1 MDTTKTTPMTPSD
14 DQSSAPV
21 LKNTY
26 LYEFE
31 DFSTVMTQKRIET
44 LYAKARGFFLKD
56 FEENLKTFLN
66 KTLKEHPSYKYFSQ
80 GSIHDIT
87 NNAQLSYID
96 YSSKI
101 VDTDYVSDTMTD
113 EEKTVAL
120 DKFKKDKSDADKK
133 EFNVKKQLFL
143 YILNGNNPYRPKDDE
158 VWGNI
163 KAKFNLEPL
172 RNQLLKDV
180 FAKGK
185 KVNKELNLFTYF
197 EANNNPSKKKDFIML
212 VYIEKRVKETE
223 EKAKPKYRKSNKA
236 REMNDEEFEARAEVS
251 LNTNGKKSYAKIAH
265 DAKDKPQP
273 IESKKF
279 KADFKN
285 LQKSSISKEEEHES
299 DDETSFLNK

>member
-1 MDTTKTTPMTPSD
+1 METAKTP
-14 DQSSAPV
+14 
-21 LKNTY
+21 KNPY

-44 LYAKARGFFLKD
+44 LYNRARSFFLNN

-66 KTLKEHPSYKYFSQ
+66 VTLKEHPSYKYFSQ

-101 VDTDYVSDTMTD
+101 VETDYVSDTMTD
-113 EEKTVAL
+113 EEKTTAL
-120 DKFKKDKSDADKK
+120 EKFKKDKSDAEKK

-163 KAKFNLEPL
+163 KTKFNLEPL
-172 RNQLLKDV
+172 RNQILKDV

-212 VYIEKRVKETE
+212 VYTEKRVKETE
-223 EKAKPKYRKSNKA
+223 EKPKPKYRKSNKA
-236 REMNDEEFEARAEVS
+236 REMTDEEFEARAEVN
-251 LNTNGKKSYAKIAH
+251 LNTNGKKSYAKVAFE
-265 DAKDKPQP
+265 AKDKPQP

-279 KADFKN
+279 KADFKK
-285 LQKSSISKEEEHES
+285 LASEEEHES
-299 DDETSFLNK
+299 DDETSFLSK

>member
-1 MDTTKTTPMTPSD
+1 METTKTLMTSSSD
-14 DQSSAPV
+14 AKPV
-21 LKNTY
+21 KNPY

-31 DFSTVMTQKRIET
+31 EFATVMTQKRMEI
-44 LYAKARGFFLKD
+44 LYNKARGFFLKN
-56 FEENLKTFLN
+56 FEENYKNFLT

-101 VDTDYVSDTMTD
+101 VETDYVSDTMTE
-113 EEKTVAL
+113 EEKTTAL
-120 DKFKKDKSDADKK
+120 EKFKKEKSDAEKK

-185 KVNKELNLFTYF
+185 KVDKDINLFTYF
-197 EANNNPSKKKDFIML
+197 ETNNNPSKKKDFIML
-212 VYIEKRVKETE
+212 VYIEKRTKETE
-223 EKAKPKYRKSNKA
+223 EKPKSKTRKTFKA
-236 REMNDEEFEARAEVS
+236 REMTDEEFEARAEVN
-251 LNTNGKKSYAKIAH
+251 LNPNGKKSYAKIAH
-265 DAKDKPQP
+265 EAKDKPQP
-273 IESKKF
+273 VESKKF

-285 LQKSSISKEEEHES
+285 LQKSSTKEEEHES
-299 DDETSFLNK
+299 DDETSFLSK

>member
-1 MDTTKTTPMTPSD
+1 METTKTLMTSSSD
-14 DQSSAPV
+14 AKPV
-21 LKNTY
+21 KNPY

-31 DFSTVMTQKRIET
+31 EFATVMTQKRMEI
-44 LYAKARGFFLKD
+44 LYNKARGFFLKN
-56 FEENLKTFLN
+56 FEENYKNFLT

-101 VDTDYVSDTMTD
+101 VETDYVSDAMTE
-113 EEKTVAL
+113 EEKTTAL
-120 DKFKKDKSDADKK
+120 EKFKKEKSDAEKK

-185 KVNKELNLFTYF
+185 KVDKDINLFTYF
-197 EANNNPSKKKDFIML
+197 ETNNNPSKKKDFIML
-212 VYIEKRVKETE
+212 VYIEKRTKENE
-223 EKAKPKYRKSNKA
+223 EKPKPKTRKTFKA
-236 REMNDEEFEARAEVS
+236 REMTDEEFEARAEVN
-251 LNTNGKKSYAKIAH
+251 LNPNGKKSYAKIAH
-265 DAKDKPQP
+265 EAKDKPQP
-273 IESKKF
+273 VESKKF

-285 LQKSSISKEEEHES
+285 LQKSSTKEEEHES
-299 DDETSFLNK
+299 DDETSFLSK

>member
-1 MDTTKTTPMTPSD
+1 MDTTKTSSA

-31 DFSTVMTQKRIET
+31 DFSEMMTQKRIET

-113 EEKTVAL
+113 EEKTTAL
-120 DKFKKDKSDADKK
+120 DKFKKDKSDAEKK

-163 KAKFNLEPL
+163 KTKFNLEPL

-185 KVNKELNLFTYF
+185 KVDKDINLFTYF

-212 VYIEKRVKETE
+212 VYTEKRVKETE
-223 EKAKPKYRKSNKA
+223 EKSKPKFRKSNKA
-236 REMNDEEFEARAEVS
+236 REITDEEFEARAEVS

-265 DAKDKPQP
+265 EAKDKPQP
-273 IESKKF
+273 VEPKKF
-279 KADFKN
+279 KADFKK
-285 LQKSSISKEEEHES
+285 LSKEEEHES

>member
-1 MDTTKTTPMTPSD
+1 MEITKTTMT
-14 DQSSAPV
+14 SSQDAKP

-31 DFSTVMTQKRIET
+31 NFSEMMTQKRVET

-56 FEENLKTFLN
+56 FEENYKNFLN
-66 KTLKEHPSYKYFSQ
+66 KTLKEHPNFKYFSQ

-101 VDTDYVSDTMTD
+101 VETDYIEDTMTE
-113 EEKTVAL
+113 EEKTTAL
-120 DKFKKDKSDADKK
+120 GKFKKDKSDAEKK

-163 KAKFNLEPL
+163 KTKFNLEPL

-185 KVNKELNLFTYF
+185 KIDKDINLFTYF

-212 VYIEKRVKETE
+212 VYTEKRVKNTE
-223 EKAKPKYRKSNKA
+223 ESKPTTLKPKFRKANKA
-236 REMNDEEFEARAEVS
+236 RELSAEEFEIRAEVN
-251 LNTNGKKSYAKIAH
+251 LNTNTKKSYARIAF
-265 DAKDKPQP
+265 DAKDKPAP
-273 IESKKF
+273 VEPKKV
-279 KADFKN
+279 K
-285 LQKSSISKEEEHES
+285 QTVVSEEEHES
-299 DDETSFLNK
+299 DDETSFLSK